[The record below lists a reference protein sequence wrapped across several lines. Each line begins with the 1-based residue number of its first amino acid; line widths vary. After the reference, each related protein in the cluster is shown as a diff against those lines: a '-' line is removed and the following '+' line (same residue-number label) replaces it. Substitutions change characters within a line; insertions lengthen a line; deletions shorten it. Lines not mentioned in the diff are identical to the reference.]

1 MIITKSF
8 SVIFLLKVLMTISGT
23 QSYQLIYAVNAGGDA
38 HVDVNGI
45 RYAKDENDIG
55 IKQNVVA
62 TVYNVAKEDVQLYS
76 WAHYSRNP
84 FHFEIPVLG
93 DGKYWLILKF
103 VHWASHEFMNV
114 TLNNHLI
121 LRNFNPASK
130 ADLYTAYDEFIYFN
144 ICNNQ
149 LIYQN
154 ELSNITD
161 KKIDLNFIANKDDIA
176 VVSAIVLLKGN
187 IEEISKLAQSNY
199 TINEKFMQQDRL
211 FECSLDSILIG
222 AVKSL
227 EKTLIKS
234 VETLEKTI
242 TGAAESLTG
251 SVQSLE
257 KTLIKSV
264 QPLEKTL
271 TGAVQSL
278 EKTLSVS
285 VAASMA
291 ASVEK
296 LINVYMSQQQHHEEK
311 IGNIMEL

>member
-8 SVIFLLKVLMTISGT
+8 CVILLLKMLSTISGT
-23 QSYQLIYAVNAGGDA
+23 QSYQLIYGVNCGGDA

-45 RYAKDENDIG
+45 RYAMDDNNIDKKGNW
-55 IKQNVVA
+55 VP
-62 TVYNVAKEDVQLYS
+62 TVYNVAKEDLQLYRMV
-76 WAHYSRNP
+76 HYSDKP

-103 VHWASHEFMNV
+103 IDYNSYRYMNV

-130 ADLYTAYDEFIYFN
+130 AGLYTAYDEFIYFN

-154 ELSNITD
+154 KLSNITD
-161 KKIDLNFIANKDDIA
+161 KKIDLKFIPIGQNYA

-199 TINEKFMQQDRL
+199 TINEEFMQQDRL
-211 FECSLDSILIG
+211 FECETLIG
-222 AVKSL
+222 A
-227 EKTLIKS
+227 I
-234 VETLEKTI
+234 
-242 TGAAESLTG
+242 
-251 SVQSLE
+251 QSF
-257 KTLIKSV
+257 
-264 QPLEKTL
+264 EKTL

-278 EKTLSVS
+278 TESVQSLEKALS
-285 VAASMA
+285 
-291 ASVEK
+291 ASVE
-296 LINVYMSQQQHHEEK
+296 
-311 IGNIMEL
+311 